1 MRYRILGPLEVLD
14 NEGRTVALGGPRERV
29 LLATLLLEAN
39 RVVSSDRLIDA
50 IWGES
55 PPETAANALQVNVS
69 KLRKRL
75 APSPDSGS
83 PLFTEAPG
91 YVLRTA
97 PGELDSELFEK
108 LAERASDDDPASVS
122 GLLGEALA
130 LWNGPVLDGI
140 ETDVPGRSAVV
151 RLEEMQIS
159 VLERRIQADLAQ
171 GLHGELI
178 GELESLV
185 HLHPLREGLRCQL
198 MLALY
203 RSGRQAEALAVY
215 RETRE
220 TLSEE
225 LGIDPSP
232 ALQELELAILKQ
244 SPDLD
249 LHFAESMTPAASEQ
263 PSGTVTLLFTDIE
276 GSTRMWEQDPKAMNE
291 ALQRHDGLLRS
302 AIETSGGYVF
312 KTVGDAFCAV
322 FSSAKGA
329 VKAAADAQRSL
340 SAENWP
346 TGIPLRVRMGLHTG
360 ECEERGG
367 DYFGPPVNRVARLM
381 SVAHGG
387 QVICSRATADMVGE
401 GLPRSLG
408 LRELGTHRLKDL
420 SRPEEL
426 FQLVVEGLSADFPP
440 LRSLDDPSMPNNLPE
455 FVSSFVGRE
464 TEVGEVRRLI
474 EESRLV
480 TLVGPGG
487 VGKTR
492 LGLQVAAELLD
503 GSGDGVWMV
512 ALESVGDPDSIPREV
527 AKVLGIKEQT
537 GQPVEETLVEALADR
552 SVLVVLDNCEHLIG
566 ACAKLAD
573 VLVRGCLNLH
583 LLSTSREPLGIDGER
598 IFRVPSLSIPKE
610 DAVTASS
617 VATSEAV
624 ALFVERARTHT
635 AGFSLTGDSSPL
647 VGAICR
653 RLDGMPLA
661 IELAVARLRS
671 LSLADLNNRLDRR
684 FQLLTGGSR
693 SALPRHQTLRG
704 VVDWSYDLLT
714 EAEQVLLRRLPVF
727 SGGFELDAA
736 EGVCGFGTIEGFD
749 VTVLLGGLVEKSLV
763 ATDTSTVAIRYRLLE
778 TIREYSAER
787 LAEAGRDEAR
797 QLSDSH
803 AEFYLAYAETAAPEL
818 TGPDQGGQIARLGTE
833 YPNLYAALEHLSE
846 RDDQREQALRLAVAL
861 RRFWHGVGATSG
873 EILLLEGILQQSDPE
888 IPTCLMAAGLLC
900 KSDLLRAVDL
910 AASVQSGNEAL
921 ELAWKCGDP
930 KLIAETLGFHSFTTL
945 MNGDGEGALSLA
957 SEAITFARRCGD
969 PIVIG
974 ESLNCFA
981 NAVEESD
988 PPAAERLYRESIT
1001 LCERSGNWS
1010 GLWRS
1015 HNNLGYLLTALGRL
1029 GEAREH
1035 LESALVAASRIG
1047 SDVYTA
1053 FARGNLGWVLVREG
1067 DVNGAATNFSLCMRG
1082 ARRSG
1087 QIRRVFSNVACGLA
1101 CCASRDGSS
1110 ERAAALHGI
1119 AQAALDAYGGNWD
1132 PLEQRIHDADLAQ
1145 LRRTLGTS
1153 FERWYESG
1161 RMMGR
1166 DEAFAFVLNV

>member
-1 MRYRILGPLEVLD
+1 LEVLD
-14 NEGRTVALGGPRERV
+14 DEGRPVALGGSRERV

-50 IWGES
+50 VWGEH
-55 PPETAANALQVNVS
+55 PPGTAANALQVNVS

-75 APSPDSGS
+75 APSSGAGG

-91 YVLRTA
+91 YVIRPA

-108 LAERASDDDPASVS
+108 LAAATRPKDSPAAVS
-122 GLLGEALA
+122 SLLEEALA
-130 LWNGPVLDGI
+130 LWRGSVLDGI
-140 ETDVPGRSAVV
+140 ETDVPGRSAIV
-151 RLEEMQIS
+151 RLEELWMS
-159 VLERRIQADLAQ
+159 VLERRIEADLAQ
-171 GLHGELI
+171 GLHRELI

-185 HLHPLREGLRCQL
+185 QRHPLREGLRIQL

-215 RETRE
+215 RATRE

-232 ALQELELAILKQ
+232 ALQKLELAVLNQ

-249 LHFAESMTPAASEQ
+249 LKIGEEAPAPAASER

-276 GSTRMWEQDPKAMNE
+276 GSTCMWEQDPTAMND
-291 ALQRHDGLLRS
+291 ALQKHDSLLRS
-302 AIETSGGYVF
+302 AIEASGGYVF
-312 KTVGDAFCAV
+312 NTAGDAFCAV
-322 FSSAKGA
+322 FSTAKEA
-329 VKAAADAQRSL
+329 VEAARDAQRSL
-340 SAENWP
+340 SAQRWP
-346 TGIPLRVRMGLHTG
+346 EATVLRVRMALHTG

-367 DYFGPPVNRVARLM
+367 DYFGPPVNRVARLT

-387 QVICSRATADMVGE
+387 QVILSRATADMVRE
-401 GLPRSLG
+401 SLPRELE

-455 FVSSFVGRE
+455 FVSTFVGRDI
-464 TEVGEVRRLI
+464 EVDVVRRLI

-480 TLVGPGG
+480 TLAGPGG

-512 ALESVGDPDSIPREV
+512 ALDSVADPESVPFEIAR
-527 AKVLGIKEQT
+527 VLGIKEQA
-537 GQPVEETLVEALADR
+537 GQPMKETLVEAVADR

-566 ACAKLAD
+566 ACAKLAE
-573 VLVRGCLNLH
+573 VLVRGCPNLH

-610 DAVTASS
+610 DAVTASD
-617 VATSEAV
+617 VGVSEAV
-624 ALFVERARTHT
+624 TLFVERARTHT
-635 AGFSLTGDSSPL
+635 VGFSLTGDSAPL
-647 VGAICR
+647 VAAICR

-671 LSLADLNNRLDRR
+671 LSLTDLNNRLDKR

-714 EAEQVLLRRLPVF
+714 EPEQVLLRRLSVF

-736 EGVCGFGTIEGFD
+736 EEVCGFGAIEGFD
-749 VTVLLGGLVEKSLV
+749 VAALLGGLVDKSLV
-763 ATDTSTVAIRYRLLE
+763 VTDASTLAIRYRLLE
-778 TIREYSAER
+778 TIRQYSAER
-787 LAEAGRDEAR
+787 LADVDRDETHR
-797 QLSDSH
+797 LFDSH
-803 AEFYLAYAETAAPEL
+803 AEFFLAYAETAAPQL
-818 TGPDQGGQIARLGTE
+818 TQPDQGAQIVRLETE
-833 YPNLYAALEHLSE
+833 YPNLYAALEHLA
-846 RDDQREQALRLAVAL
+846 DTGYQREHALRLAVAL
-861 RRFWHGVGATSG
+861 RHFWHVVGATSG
-873 EILLLEGILQQSDPE
+873 EMLLLEAILEQSDPE
-888 IPTCLMAAGLLC
+888 TPTSLMAAGLLC
-900 KSDLLRAVDL
+900 KADLLRSVDL
-910 AASVQSGNEAL
+910 AASVQSGNEAV
-921 ELAWKCGDP
+921 ELARKCGDP
-930 KLIAETLGFHSFTTL
+930 KLLAETLSFHSFTTL
-945 MNGDGEGALSLA
+945 LYGGAQ
-957 SEAITFARRCGD
+957 EALLFANEAVSYARQCGD
-969 PIVIG
+969 SVLIG
-974 ESLNCFA
+974 TSLNCLA
-981 NAVEESD
+981 NAVEDTD
-988 PPAAERLYRESIT
+988 PPLAERLYLESIT
-1001 LCERSGNWS
+1001 LAEQSSNWS
-1010 GLWRS
+1010 AQWRS
-1015 HNNLGYLLTALGRL
+1015 HNNLGYMLTTLERL
-1029 GEAREH
+1029 SEAREH
-1035 LESALVAASRIG
+1035 LESALVAAARIG

-1053 FARGNLGWVLVREG
+1053 FARGNLGLVLLREG
-1067 DVNGAATNFSLCMRG
+1067 DVNGAATNLTLCLRG

-1087 QIRRVFSNVACGLA
+1087 LTRRVLPSVACGLA
-1101 CCASRDGSS
+1101 CCATRDGDE

-1119 AQAALDAYGGNWD
+1119 AQASTDAYGGDWD
-1132 PLEQRIHDADLAQ
+1132 PNDKQIRDPDLAQ
-1145 LRRTLGTS
+1145 LRQALGAS
-1153 FERWYESG
+1153 FERLYESG

-1166 DEAFAFVLNV
+1166 EDALAFVLNP